1 MTGDSLTSIDRAQ
14 ARASRQWLAWLNRM
28 RYQWLQPT
36 ALLGLLLLLI
46 LGAMVVVP
54 LVYLVATTVNGS
66 GLAVWQQVLLSELA
80 PNLFWRPLMNTL
92 AIGVLVA
99 LGTVILGGYLAWL
112 VVMTDVPGR
121 AFIGLLASIP
131 FALPTFAIAL
141 AWETIF
147 RNDRIGGQAGLL
159 FDLGINVPDWLAWG
173 FVPIVLTLIAHYFSL
188 AFLLISAALA
198 SVNTEL
204 LEAAEMTGATR
215 ARVLRDI
222 TLPVVFPAILS
233 SGLLAFAEGVSNFAS
248 PALLG
253 LPVRFHTISTR
264 LYGSIQTGQTER
276 GFVLT
281 ILLIVI
287 AAVVLWSSTRIVS
300 SRRSYTTIT
309 GKGARRRRQR
319 LRALRWPA
327 FGVALA
333 ICMATTIVPG
343 LALLLSSFAQRTG
356 SLSGGLTTHYW
367 FGESNPSFAQGQ
379 PGIFHNEQIIE
390 ATWNTLL
397 LGLLVALVATLLGL
411 MIGYVVV
418 RGRNRSISSAVGLLS
433 YLPFL
438 IPGVALGAVYIAQFG
453 RPIGPFPA
461 LYGTFALLVIAGA
474 AATLPFAAQSGRSAM
489 SQVAGELE
497 EAATMIGA
505 NFVRRLGRIFLP
517 LTIRGLLAGAVL
529 VFVNM
534 TRDLSLVVLLVTPT
548 TPLLSVLAFRY
559 ASEGFAQFAYAIT
572 MIIAIISVTATI
584 LARRAQGLAQPWN
597 ER

>member
-1 MTGDSLTSIDRAQ
+1 MTGDSLPSIDRAQ
-14 ARASRQWLAWLNRM
+14 ARASRQQLARFNRM
-28 RYQWLQPT
+28 RHQWVQPT

-46 LGAMVVVP
+46 LGAMVVMP
-54 LVYLVATTVNGS
+54 LIYLVATTAQGF
-66 GLAVWQQVLLSELA
+66 GFAVWQQVLLSDLA
-80 PNLFWRPLMNTL
+80 PNLFWRPLVDTL
-92 AIGVLVA
+92 AIGMWVA

-131 FALPTFAIAL
+131 FALPSFALAL
-141 AWETIF
+141 AWEIIF
-147 RNDRIGGQAGLL
+147 RNGRIGGQTGLL
-159 FDLGINVPDWLAWG
+159 FSFGINVPDWLAWG
-173 FVPIVLTLIAHYFSL
+173 YVPIVLTLVAHYFSL

-204 LEAAEMTGATR
+204 LEAAEMTGAS
-215 ARVLRDI
+215 RVRILRDI
-222 TLPVVFPAILS
+222 TLPVVSPAILS

-264 LYGSIQTGQTER
+264 LYGAIQTGQTER

-287 AAVVLWSSTRIVS
+287 AAAVLWGSTRVVN
-300 SRRSYTTIT
+300 SRRSFTTIT

-319 LRALRWPA
+319 LGAWRWPA
-327 FGVALA
+327 FGVGLA
-333 ICMATTIVPG
+333 ICLATTIIPG
-343 LALLLSSFAQRTG
+343 LALLFSSFTKRTG

-367 FGESNPSFAQGQ
+367 IGGSEPTFAQGQ
-379 PGIFHNEQIIE
+379 PGIFSNPNILQ
-390 ATWNTLL
+390 ATGNTFL
-397 LGLLVALVATLLGL
+397 LGLSVALVATLLGL
-411 MIGYVVV
+411 MMGYVVV
-418 RGRNRSISSAVGLLS
+418 RGRNRLISSTVGLLS
-433 YLPFL
+433 YIPFL

-453 RPIGPFPA
+453 RPIGPLPA
-461 LYGTFALLVIAGA
+461 LYGSFALLVIAGA

-497 EAATMIGA
+497 EAATMAGA
-505 NFVRRLGRIFLP
+505 NFIRRLGRIFLP

-534 TRDLSLVVLLVTPT
+534 ARDLSLVVLLVTPT
-548 TPLLSVLAFRY
+548 TPLLSVLAFQY

-572 MIIAIISVTATI
+572 IIIAVISVTATM

>member
-1 MTGDSLTSIDRAQ
+1 
-14 ARASRQWLAWLNRM
+14 M
-28 RYQWLQPT
+28 RHQWLQPT
-36 ALLGLLLLLI
+36 AVLGLLLLLI
-46 LGAMVVVP
+46 LGAMVVMP
-54 LVYLVATTVNGS
+54 LIYLVTTTVQGS
-66 GLAVWQQVLLSELA
+66 GFVVWQQVLLSDLA
-80 PNLFWRPLMNTL
+80 PNLFWRPLVDTL
-92 AIGVLVA
+92 TIGMWVA
-99 LGTVILGGYLAWL
+99 LGTVFLGGYLAWL

-131 FALPTFAIAL
+131 FALPSFALAL
-141 AWETIF
+141 AWEIIF
-147 RNDRIGGQAGLL
+147 RNDRIGGQTGLL
-159 FDLGINVPDWLAWG
+159 FSLGVDVPDWLAWG
-173 FVPIVLTLIAHYFSL
+173 YVPIVLTLVAHYFSL

-204 LEAAEMTGATR
+204 LEAAEMTGASR
-215 ARVLRDI
+215 ARILRDI
-222 TLPVVFPAILS
+222 TLPVVSPAILS

-287 AAVVLWSSTRIVS
+287 AAAVLWGSTRVVNK
-300 SRRSYTTIT
+300 RRSYTTIT
-309 GKGARRRRQR
+309 GKGARRRRLR
-319 LRALRWPA
+319 LGALRWPA
-327 FGVALA
+327 FGVGLA
-333 ICMATTIVPG
+333 ICMATTIIPG

-367 FGESNPSFAQGQ
+367 FGGSEPTFAQGQ
-379 PGIFHNEQIIE
+379 PGIFSNPNILQ
-390 ATWNTLL
+390 ATGNTLL
-397 LGLLVALVATLLGL
+397 LGLSVALVATLLGL
-411 MIGYVVV
+411 MMGYVVV
-418 RGRNRSISSAVGLLS
+418 RGRNRSISNAVGLLS

-497 EAATMIGA
+497 EAATMAGA
-505 NFVRRLGRIFLP
+505 NFIRRLGRIFLP

-534 TRDLSLVVLLVTPT
+534 ARDLSLVVLLVTPT

-559 ASEGFAQFAYAIT
+559 ASEGFAQFSYAIT
-572 MIIAIISVTATI
+572 IIIAVISVAATM